1 MKIAILGT
9 GSVGRA
15 LASKFAEVGHEVTM
29 GTRNVKEKEQSKEK
43 DMYGS
48 PSFSEWHKEKSRISL
63 KTYDQAALWCEIA
76 VNATKGSATMEALEL
91 TGKNNLAG
99 KILIDVSNPLD
110 FSRGMPPSLIPEL
123 SNTNSLAEE
132 IQRTFPQTRVV
143 KTFNTMWNGLMV
155 NPGLLGGGDHVNY
168 VSGNDNEAKNK
179 VKELLK
185 EFGWKDSSLLDLGDI
200 SASRATESV
209 LLIWLRV
216 MNTIQTGAFNFR
228 IVR

>member
-15 LASKFAEVGHEVTM
+15 LASKFTETGHEVTM
-29 GTRNVKEKEQSKEK
+29 GTRNVKEKEKSQEK

-48 PSFSEWHKEKSRISL
+48 PSFSEWHKSNTRILL
-63 KTYDQAALWCEIA
+63 KPYNQAAQWCELA
-76 VNATKGSATMEALEL
+76 VNATKGNASLEALDIV
-91 TGKNNLAG
+91 GAKNLEG

-110 FSRGMPPSLIPEL
+110 FSKGMPPCLIPEL
-123 SNTNSLAEE
+123 SNTNSLGEE
-132 IQRTFPQTRVV
+132 IQKRFPATRVV

-155 NPGLLGGGDHVNY
+155 NPGLIGGGDHVNY
-168 VSGNDNEAKNK
+168 ISGNDNDAKEK
-179 VKELLK
+179 VRNLLK

-200 SASRATESV
+200 SACRATESV

-216 MNTIQTGAFNFR
+216 MNTLQTGAFNYR
-228 IVR
+228 IVN